1 MLKLLSVMTG
11 DNKYEIQIDN
21 VDNGGVSMCTVA
33 QNLVNIGE
41 KNGEIKGEK
50 KGRTAERSD
59 TIKNMINNGF
69 TTDQI
74 SKFCGYDLNFVNE
87 VAESLN

>member
-1 MLKLLSVMTG
+1 MTG

-21 VDNGGVSMCTVA
+21 ADNGGVSMCTVA

-41 KNGEIKGEK
+41 KDGEIKG
-50 KGRTAERSD
+50 RSAERSD

-69 TTDQI
+69 TTEQI
-74 SKFCGYDLNFVNE
+74 SKFCGYDLDFVNE
-87 VAESLN
+87 VAESLI